1 MGHTIN
7 PVSFRLGWVHFWLMS
22 QSVAFTLKSYS
33 YLYRWDMSFDLFF
46 KWFFSD
52 FFIIGNKK
60 FFGFKDLGIFLLKS
74 IIIRYNSNVRLNLI
88 LSDEYFFSLLSEIL
102 KIKKKINQFL
112 FQILKRRKVYKVF
125 KARYSKKKKFTI
137 KTNIFKN
144 TSFINVMFLKKRFVI
159 KEFKRNFFFRR
170 KISFKQRNR
179 NTSKK
184 VLEQTRVRIFEKL
197 NSKGFLKT
205 RRKKIKRGV
214 VSIFNLLK
222 LLKKKKILLIKF
234 LRRKKFNRFSKKK
247 QKYF

>member
-1 MGHTIN
+1 MG
-7 PVSFRLGWVHFWLMS
+7 
-22 QSVAFTLKSYS
+22 
-33 YLYRWDMSFDLFF
+33 
-46 KWFFSD
+46 
-52 FFIIGNKK
+52 
-60 FFGFKDLGIFLLKS
+60 
-74 IIIRYNSNVRLNLI
+74 
-88 LSDEYFFSLLSEIL
+88 
-102 KIKKKINQFL
+102 
-112 FQILKRRKVYKVF
+112 

-222 LLKKKKILLIKF
+222 LLKKKKNFINKIFK
-234 LRRKKFNRFSKKK
+234 
-247 QKYF
+247 

>member
-1 MGHTIN
+1 MG
-7 PVSFRLGWVHFWLMS
+7 
-22 QSVAFTLKSYS
+22 
-33 YLYRWDMSFDLFF
+33 FF

-112 FQILKRRKVYKVF
+112 FQILKRRKVY
-125 KARYSKKKKFTI
+125 
-137 KTNIFKN
+137 NIFKN

-222 LLKKKKILLIKF
+222 LLKKKKF
-234 LRRKKFNRFSKKK
+234 
-247 QKYF
+247 Y